1 MVPVHILAVLT
12 QTVYLP
18 HPFLP
23 KPFLQPEASDTVV
36 IIHAP
41 QAAEALAVEP

>member
-23 KPFLQPEASDTVV
+23 KPFLQPEASDAVV

-41 QAAEALAVEP
+41 QAAEALAGEP